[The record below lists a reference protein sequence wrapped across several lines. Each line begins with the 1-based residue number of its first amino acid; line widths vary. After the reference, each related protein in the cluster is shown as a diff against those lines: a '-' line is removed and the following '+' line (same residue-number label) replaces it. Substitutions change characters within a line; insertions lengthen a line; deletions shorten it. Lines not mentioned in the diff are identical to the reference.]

1 MKLNTYYEYHVI
13 DMLKD
18 IDFSFLHNK
27 VVLITGATGMI
38 GSALVDMLLL
48 ANGQYDL
55 QLQIY
60 AVGRSSEKAKKRFS
74 CSWHKTEAFHF
85 LQHDVI
91 EPFLCPPDV
100 DVIVHAASNA
110 YPAVFK
116 NFPVE
121 TMLAN
126 FYGTHNLLN
135 LARKNGADF
144 VFISSGEVYGE
155 IDKLVKGESDYGYV
169 DSMEYRSCYPN
180 SKRASETL
188 CASYV
193 KEYSVRALVARP
205 SHVYGPTMTES
216 DNRVVSDF
224 IRRGKQGR
232 PVILK
237 STGSTVRSYTYVLDV
252 CSGIIEILKKGIAG
266 EAYNIADE
274 SKILSIREMGEIIS
288 EITGC
293 DFICKLE
300 AEDDTGATSIS
311 RQVMSGN
318 KLRNLGWQCKYD
330 FYKGLSETLNC
341 LKL

>member
-1 MKLNTYYEYHVI
+1 MKLTPHYEYHVI

-18 IDFSFLHNK
+18 IDFSFLRNK
-27 VVLITGATGMI
+27 VILITGATGMI

-48 ANGQYDL
+48 ANRYYDL

-60 AVGRSSEKAKKRFS
+60 AVGRSSEHAKKRFS
-74 CSWHKTEAFHF
+74 YSWHKPDVFHF

-91 EPFLCPPDV
+91 DPFLCPLKV

-116 NFPVE
+116 DFPVE

-155 IDKLVKGESDYGYV
+155 IDKLVKDESDYGYV

-193 KEYSVRALVARP
+193 KEYGVRALVARP

-232 PVILK
+232 PVVLK

-252 CSGIIEILKKGIAG
+252 CSGLLEI
-266 EAYNIADE
+266 
-274 SKILSIREMGEIIS
+274 
-288 EITGC
+288 
-293 DFICKLE
+293 
-300 AEDDTGATSIS
+300 
-311 RQVMSGN
+311 
-318 KLRNLGWQCKYD
+318 
-330 FYKGLSETLNC
+330 
-341 LKL
+341 